1 METVKV
7 TITAEKPNHTHAG
20 KPVAQ
25 GDEIEVSRADAEFLL
40 RRQTDHQDSRRAQG
54 RRETRQ
60 VTRNNLIPTEASHG
74 TGNVFLRARRD

>member
-25 GDEIEVSRADAEFLL
+25 GDEIEVSR
-40 RRQTDHQDSRRAQG
+40 
-54 RRETRQ
+54 
-60 VTRNNLIPTEASHG
+60 
-74 TGNVFLRARRD
+74 